1 MAYRKPLSVSVP
13 PPLEEAVKKLA
24 RKEHQTVSELV
35 RAALRQY
42 LSRAER
48 QASFNRA
55 MAYGKKRAR
64 TMGIRSEAQLQA
76 ILDELRHGK
85 DSSPDAPQAARRR

>member
-1 MAYRKPLSVSVP
+1 MAYRKPLSFSVP

-24 RKEHQTVSELV
+24 RKERQTVPELV

-48 QASFNRA
+48 QAAFTRA
-55 MAYGKKRAR
+55 MAYGKTRAR
-64 TMGIRSEAQLQA
+64 AMGIRSEAQLQA

-85 DSSPDAPQAARRR
+85 GSSTHASQAARRR